1 MITVMYDWK
10 TVYVDDQ
17 DHSNPLLGNKKT
29 LFVVID
35 INSLQKN
42 EGFWGVGELYYII
55 FLELCSV
62 VGQTYATIMLIEC
75 DPLTLTLV
83 LRGYWW
89 LVTWGYSWHVT
100 WHFDWHFDMCESDD
114 MTSARAVQVGQSLSK
129 IERPPIY

>member
-42 EGFWGVGELYYII
+42 EGFWEVGELYFI
-55 FLELCSV
+55 F
-62 VGQTYATIMLIEC
+62 
-75 DPLTLTLV
+75 
-83 LRGYWW
+83 
-89 LVTWGYSWHVT
+89 
-100 WHFDWHFDMCESDD
+100 
-114 MTSARAVQVGQSLSK
+114 
-129 IERPPIY
+129 